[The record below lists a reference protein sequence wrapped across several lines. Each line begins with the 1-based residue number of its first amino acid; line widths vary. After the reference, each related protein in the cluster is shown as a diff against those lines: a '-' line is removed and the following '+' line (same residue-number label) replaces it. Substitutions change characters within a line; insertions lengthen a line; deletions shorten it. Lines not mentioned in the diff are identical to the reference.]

1 MEDHYDIMGR
11 DFNAAEKT
19 PASKAAQKNTG
30 MAWRRLIAEPLPE
43 AEEAEIAV
51 IAGMLN
57 GDAALRDALA
67 AKVKASHFVG
77 AVRRELWEAC
87 LAVHRQSGA
96 VDAAAVAQCL
106 MDGGMA
112 RDEAVRAVESHW
124 EQAVLATQADWYA
137 GTLAGAAA
145 LRDAIGA
152 CTKAMAEAYSCPKNP
167 DAVDSLIGGTVAE
180 LRRIQGAGAGAP
192 AEAMQN
198 GTEALFADLER
209 RAASADVLTGVPSG
223 FVDLDDVTGG
233 WQKTDLVIVAARPA
247 MGKTAFALNLA
258 LNAAAA
264 GKKVL
269 AFSLEM
275 SALQLRSRLLA
286 ILSDVDVSTMRTPAL
301 LSPAAWE
308 RLYAAGAD
316 LRRLPI
322 WIDDR
327 SGLRPSQIRAAC
339 RARQAAGGLD
349 LVIVD
354 YLQLMQADGRT
365 LTDEQRCGEI
375 SRALK
380 ALAKD
385 LQVPVI
391 ALAQLNRELERRDDR
406 RPMLS
411 DLRSSGSIEQ
421 DADLVLF
428 VHRDDVYVRRRDGLR
443 PIDSYTDIIIGKHR
457 NGPVGT
463 VKLLYTTTSTAFST
477 LLPSWK
483 PAA

>member
-1 MEDHYDIMGR
+1 MEDHYDVMGR
-11 DFNAAEKT
+11 DFRRQDAAAGAKPKRT
-19 PASKAAQKNTG
+19 R
-30 MAWRRLIAEPLPE
+30 MALSQLISEPLPE
-43 AEEAEIAV
+43 ATEAETAV

-57 GDAALRDALA
+57 GDSVLRDALA
-67 AKVKASHFVG
+67 AAVKPQHFMPG
-77 AVRRELWEAC
+77 VRQELWKKCLGAYRAGGTVEPVAVVQALIDGGMPRDDAVDLVDQYWQQGV
-87 LAVHRQSGA
+87 LAVH
-96 VDAAAVAQCL
+96 
-106 MDGGMA
+106 
-112 RDEAVRAVESHW
+112 
-124 EQAVLATQADWYA
+124 ADWYA
-137 GTLAGAAA
+137 SNLAGVAA
-145 LRDAIGA
+145 LRDLIMA
-152 CTKAMAEAYSCPKNP
+152 CTKSLSEAYACPRSP
-167 DAVDSLIGGTVAE
+167 DAIDALFSETVAA
-180 LRRIQGAGAGAP
+180 LQKAQGAGAEDT
-192 AEAMQN
+192 AETMQD
-198 GTEALFADLER
+198 GTARLFEDMER
-209 RAASADVLTGVPSG
+209 RAESADVLTGVPSG
-223 FVDLDDVTGG
+223 YADLDDVTGG
-233 WQKTDLVIVAARPA
+233 WQDTDLIIVAARPA
-247 MGKTAFALNLA
+247 MGKTAFALNVA

-286 ILSDVDVSTMRTPAL
+286 ILSGVDVSTLRTPSL
-301 LSPAAWE
+301 LSPAAWD
-308 RLYAAGAD
+308 RLYAAGGV

-339 RARQAAGGLD
+339 RKRAAAGGLD

-428 VHRDDVYVRRRDGLR
+428 VHRDDVYARRRDGLR
-443 PIDSYTDIIIGKHR
+443 PIDSYADIIIGKHR